1 MRKRRRLSKRPDDSE
16 NGLEERRLAMM
27 ETVLFTDHTIILSAI
42 TMSAGALMFSVLGVA
57 TTRQKRSEH
66 ELRGLR

>member
-1 MRKRRRLSKRPDDSE
+1 
-16 NGLEERRLAMM
+16 MM

-57 TTRQKRSEH
+57 ITRQKRS
-66 ELRGLR
+66 